1 MKKLIL
7 TVIVLF
13 AFNIAKAQEIATTE
27 SGKKVMLFDDGTYKV
42 ISSKERIINIAFG
55 EAYSFKYIAKLIK
68 DNFKGK
74 LDHDISLQINYD
86 EIPPTE
92 KSFDPTLLETVSD
105 LKIKNSFVRGI
116 NKLGLDW

>member
-42 ISSKERIINIAFG
+42 ISSKQNTTNVTSSNPSPERKSESKSESVQCSG
-55 EAYSFKYIAKLIK
+55 TTK
-68 DNFKGK
+68 KGTQCK
-74 LDHDISLQINYD
+74 RMVTS
-86 EIPPTE
+86 
-92 KSFDPTLLETVSD
+92 KSG
-105 LKIKNSFVRGI
+105 RCYQH
-116 NKLGLDW
+116 